1 MQDDLAAQLTALSP
15 AVLAWVA
22 WMMVCG
28 FASVL
33 FAGRHR
39 SARVALLVFVLTI
52 VLGSAIFVVSRNIH
66 LTGIAHLVLW
76 IPLLI
81 YLLQREV
88 RTESFDPRSAYG
100 VWIGLLMATMVVSL
114 LFDVRDIILV
124 STGAK

>member
-1 MQDDLAAQLTALSP
+1 MQDDRAAQIAALSP
-15 AVLAWVA
+15 AVLTWVA

-33 FAGRHR
+33 FARRHR
-39 SARVALLVFVLTI
+39 PARVTLLVFVLTM
-52 VLGSAIFVVSRNIH
+52 VLGSAIFLISRNIH
-66 LTGIAHLVLW
+66 LLGIAHLVLW

-100 VWIGLLMATMVVSL
+100 VWIGLWMATMVVSL

-124 STGAK
+124 ATGAK